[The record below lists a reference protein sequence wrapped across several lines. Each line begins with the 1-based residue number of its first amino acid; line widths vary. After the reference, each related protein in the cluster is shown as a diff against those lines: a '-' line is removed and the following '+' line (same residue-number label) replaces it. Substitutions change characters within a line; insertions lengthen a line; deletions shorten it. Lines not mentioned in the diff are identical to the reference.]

1 MTLSNFDWTDK
12 TSVKWFIMLR
22 TGHEGPYSLES
33 IIKRKVSLDVKVWA
47 EGLSSPLALKMA
59 IENSQKILEKPSEED
74 ELPPLPDLPEEEEGI
89 PPIPELSPETSDQV
103 EDIPILDPKLKKK
116 LGLVFGVLFLF
127 IFGLKQ
133 WSHSQETFTISR
145 ATGMGPE
152 LFKQINADFQFEGWD
167 KKIFFKEYAP
177 ADMSHIWLVTSG
189 FQECQVEASFTSL
202 KGKLL
207 ALKDDK
213 ISFKSVTKLKGH
225 IAEFSHF
232 DFSSGNKIL
241 PGLYE
246 MDLKATGCVWDGL
259 GPKLGNLFKS
269 PEASYVTRMKVVLY
283 HKGNVEF
290 NLILDKLIRK
300 KLALEVKDQNLEELF
315 WQDLQQKLQTLVAIT
330 LQIEQLFLELLE
342 KPPGDLKKN
351 LKVSV
356 DKYTQKFGS
365 TLTEFV
371 VQNEKYFQELKKSE
385 ISNLSQKRNYEDL
398 VRLTSKNIG
407 LESMKIIEQLQSW
420 KKPTQNDLSKMETK
434 VKHQFEAL
442 KKGLNQR
449 LIQIT
454 EDRTK

>member
-1 MTLSNFDWTDK
+1 M
-12 TSVKWFIMLR
+12 
-22 TGHEGPYSLES
+22 
-33 IIKRKVSLDVKVWA
+33 
-47 EGLSSPLALKMA
+47 
-59 IENSQKILEKPSEED
+59 
-74 ELPPLPDLPEEEEGI
+74 
-89 PPIPELSPETSDQV
+89 
-103 EDIPILDPKLKKK
+103 
-116 LGLVFGVLFLF
+116 
-127 IFGLKQ
+127 
-133 WSHSQETFTISR
+133 
-145 ATGMGPE
+145 
-152 LFKQINADFQFEGWD
+152 
-167 KKIFFKEYAP
+167 
-177 ADMSHIWLVTSG
+177 
-189 FQECQVEASFTSL
+189 
-202 KGKLL
+202 
-207 ALKDDK
+207 
-213 ISFKSVTKLKGH
+213 
-225 IAEFSHF
+225 
-232 DFSSGNKIL
+232 
-241 PGLYE
+241 
-246 MDLKATGCVWDGL
+246 
-259 GPKLGNLFKS
+259 
-269 PEASYVTRMKVVLY
+269 
-283 HKGNVEF
+283 
-290 NLILDKLIRK
+290 IRK

-407 LESMKIIEQLQSW
+407 FESMKIIEQLQSW
-420 KKPTQNDLSKMETK
+420 KKPNQNDLSKMEIK

>member
-1 MTLSNFDWTDK
+1 
-12 TSVKWFIMLR
+12 MLR

-33 IIKRKVSLDVKVWA
+33 IMKRKVSLDVKVWA
-47 EGLSSPLALKMA
+47 EGLSTPLTLKMA
-59 IENSQKILEKPSEED
+59 IENSQKILEKPSEND
-74 ELPPLPDLPEEEEGI
+74 EIPPLPDLPEEEEGI
-89 PPIPELSPETSDQV
+89 PPIPDLSPEISDQV
-103 EDIPILDPKLKKK
+103 EDIPVLDPKLKKY

-133 WSHSQETFTISR
+133 WVKNQETFTISR

-152 LFKQINADFQFEGWD
+152 LFKQINADFQFERWD

-225 IAEFSHF
+225 IAEFSQF

-259 GPKLGNLFKS
+259 GPRLGNLFKS

-342 KPPGDLKKN
+342 RPPGDLKKN
-351 LKVSV
+351 LKMTV

-385 ISNLSQKRNYEDL
+385 VSNLSQKRNYEDL

-407 LESMKIIEQLQSW
+407 LESMKIIEQLQGW
-420 KKPTQNDLSKMETK
+420 KKPTQNDLSKMEIK

>member
-47 EGLSSPLALKMA
+47 EGLSSPLALKMV
-59 IENSQKILEKPSEED
+59 IENSQKILEKPSSED
-74 ELPPLPDLPEEEEGI
+74 EVPPLPDLSEEEDGI
-89 PPIPELSPETSDQV
+89 PPIPDLSPETSDQV
-103 EDIPILDPKLKKK
+103 EDIPILDPKLKKY
-116 LGLVFGVLFLF
+116 LGLVFGVLFLI

-133 WSHSQETFTISR
+133 WIKTQETFTISR
-145 ATGMGPE
+145 ASGMGSE
-152 LFKQINADFQFEGWD
+152 LFKQINADFKFEGWD

-177 ADMSHIWLVTSG
+177 ADMSHLWLVTSG

-225 IAEFSHF
+225 IAEFSQF
-232 DFSSGNKIL
+232 DFSSGNRIL

-246 MDLKATGCVWDGL
+246 MDLKATYCVWDGL

-269 PEASYVTRMKVVLY
+269 PDASYVTRMKVVLY

-300 KLALEVKDQNLEELF
+300 KLAIEVKDQNLEELF

-351 LKVSV
+351 LKFTV

-385 ISNLSQKRNYEDL
+385 VSNLNQKRSYEEL

-420 KKPTQNDLSKMETK
+420 KKPSKGDLARMETK
-434 VKHQFEAL
+434 VKNQFESL

>member
-1 MTLSNFDWTDK
+1 
-12 TSVKWFIMLR
+12 MLR

-33 IIKRKVSLDVKVWA
+33 IMKRKVSLDVKVWA
-47 EGLSSPLALKMA
+47 EGLNSPLTLKMV

-74 ELPPLPDLPEEEEGI
+74 ELPPLPDLSEEDEVI
-89 PPIPELSPETSDQV
+89 PPIPVLSPEISDQV
-103 EDIPILDPKLKKK
+103 EDVPIIDPKLKKYF
-116 LGLVFGVLFLF
+116 GLVFGVLFLL

-133 WSHSQETFTISR
+133 WVKTQEVFTISR
-145 ATGMGPE
+145 ASGMGPE
-152 LFKQINADFQFEGWD
+152 LFKQINADFQFERWD
-167 KKIFFKEYAP
+167 KKIFFKEYTP

-213 ISFKSVTKLKGH
+213 ISFKSVTKLNGH
-225 IAEFSHF
+225 IAEFSQF
-232 DFSSGNKIL
+232 DFSSGNRIL

-269 PEASYVTRMKVVLY
+269 PDASYVTRMKVVLF

-342 KPPGDLKKN
+342 RPPGDLKKN
-351 LKVSV
+351 LKMTV

-385 ISNLSQKRNYEDL
+385 VSNLSQKRNYEDL

-407 LESMKIIEQLQSW
+407 LESMKIIEQLQGW
-420 KKPTQNDLSKMETK
+420 KKPTQNDLSKMEIK